1 MKLTLSS
8 SLIAAAALAT
18 TGYGSAAD
26 HRSIVGR
33 DAMPDQNADIQ
44 SLIKVADDH
53 AKFADAENK
62 KALASLLLEA
72 GISTP
77 VTVDVNNEE
86 DTPTFTKVISAEEGA
101 ATTPSPTATTLSQGE
116 NVIIVT
122 EIVTVTA
129 SRDAPAAQ
137 DTSAQGTPTEPQ
149 SSPVSEQQQA
159 SASTAEE
166 QQQSPASTAEEQQQ
180 SPASTAEEQQQQSP
194 ASTAEE
200 QQQSPASTAE
210 EQQQTSAS
218 TPQSSADG
226 SGSDTGGSDTG
237 GETFSGDGTYY
248 NPSVGTGSCGT
259 LNSDSEL
266 VAAINAPQYG
276 TDANPNNAAVC
287 GKCILV
293 KGPNG
298 QVKVTV
304 VDKCPP
310 CKQGDLDLSPAAFEQ
325 IAEFDQG
332 RVPITWQFVSC

>member
-8 SLIAAAALAT
+8 SLIAAATLAT
-18 TGYGSAAD
+18 TAYGSAAD

-44 SLIKVADDH
+44 SLIKVADEH

-62 KALASLLLEA
+62 KALASLLLAA

-77 VTVDVNNEE
+77 VTVDVDNEE
-86 DTPTFTKVISAEEGA
+86 DTPTFTKIISAEEGA

-137 DTSAQGTPTEPQ
+137 DTPAQEASAQGTPTEPQ

-159 SASTAEE
+159 PASTPEE
-166 QQQSPASTAEEQQQ
+166 QQQAPASTPEEQQQ
-180 SPASTAEEQQQQSP
+180 APVSTPEEQQQAP
-194 ASTAEE
+194 VSTLEE
-200 QQQSPASTAE
+200 QQQAPVSTPE
-210 EQQQTSAS
+210 EQQQAPVSTS
-218 TPQSSADG
+218 QSSADG
-226 SGSDTGGSDTG
+226 GGSDTG

-248 NPSVGTGSCGT
+248 NPSVGTGSCGK